1 MQGFVAL
8 VLCRFG
14 REASRR
20 LWSQA
25 ILGLLG
31 RLHCRVLC
39 LLHHRPQASHST
51 LLQNKVG
58 MVLYA
63 AAMVPDD
70 VLDSLLAGAVLGS
83 KCCCLGSCCSLG
95 LSLLLLLLFIIS
107 LPSRFLSLLCLLLLL
122 PSVFLLFSQE
132 LLLLLLLGSS
142 WLSNF
147 GASLGLWTLL
157 WSLTTIVGVEAAH

>member
-58 MVLYA
+58 MVLHA
-63 AAMVPDD
+63 TAVVPDD
-70 VLDSLLAGAVLGS
+70 VLDSLLARAVLGS
-83 KCCCLGSCCSLG
+83 KRCCLCSSCSLG
-95 LSLLLLLLFIIS
+95 LSLFMQ
-107 LPSRFLSLLCLLLLL
+107 LL
-122 PSVFLLFSQE
+122 PPVFLLLSQK
-132 LLLLLLLGSS
+132 LLLLLLLSSS
-142 WLSNF
+142 WLSHF
-147 GASLGLWTLL
+147 RASL
-157 WSLTTIVGVEAAH
+157 S